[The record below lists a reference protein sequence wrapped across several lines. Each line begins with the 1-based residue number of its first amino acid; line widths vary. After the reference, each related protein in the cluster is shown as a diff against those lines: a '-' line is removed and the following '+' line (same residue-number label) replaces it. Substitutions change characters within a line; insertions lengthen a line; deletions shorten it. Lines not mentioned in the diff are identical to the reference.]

1 MSLFLA
7 SSAAALLA
15 ASMISVSTV
24 RVTDAAAM
32 RRLRRFVAREI
43 YSTS

>member
-1 MSLFLA
+1 
-7 SSAAALLA
+7 
-15 ASMISVSTV
+15 MISVSTV

-43 YSTS
+43 CSTS